1 MYKKCQVYTPVDYVN
16 QLLNSVNY
24 TIDLYGKKFLE
35 NSCGE
40 GNILIATVER
50 YIEDCKK
57 NKINLEQIRIGLERD
72 IYGYEID
79 PHSHKICIE
88 NLNKLLSKKNIGV
101 VHWKIFNKD
110 FLMDDLNEKFD
121 FVVGNPPYI
130 TYKEL
135 KIKDR
140 KYLKEHFKSCSQ
152 GKFDYCYA
160 FIEKSIMCLSN
171 IGKMSYLIPSSI
183 FKTVFGEH
191 LRDLMKGYITII
203 NDYTTKNVFDDALV
217 KSAIIVL
224 NCRRNNSCL
233 IYNEML
239 TNKEIH
245 LELSDL
251 NDKWVFSDY
260 HFTGHRRF
268 GDYFKVSHVVAT
280 LLNKVYVIKNWS
292 DNDNYIQV
300 DKYSIEKEIIRETAT
315 PRSIKYDKHE
325 LIIFPYFYDEN
336 NKLVRYRESE
346 LKDKYPK
353 VYKYLSDCRS
363 ELDMRKKEKHVNWFE
378 YGRSQALCSLN
389 SEKLLISTVVT
400 DKINVYEISEDCI
413 PYGGLYIV
421 PIQDELSLSDAIKI
435 LESDDF
441 LSYVLSIGIHISGSS
456 VRITSKDIME
466 YRF

>member
-88 NLNKLLSKKNIGV
+88 NLNKLLSKKNMGV

-191 LRDLMKGYITII
+191 LRDLMK
-203 NDYTTKNVFDDALV
+203 D
-217 KSAIIVL
+217 
-224 NCRRNNSCL
+224 
-233 IYNEML
+233 
-239 TNKEIH
+239 
-245 LELSDL
+245 
-251 NDKWVFSDY
+251 
-260 HFTGHRRF
+260 
-268 GDYFKVSHVVAT
+268 
-280 LLNKVYVIKNWS
+280 
-292 DNDNYIQV
+292 
-300 DKYSIEKEIIRETAT
+300 
-315 PRSIKYDKHE
+315 
-325 LIIFPYFYDEN
+325 
-336 NKLVRYRESE
+336 
-346 LKDKYPK
+346 
-353 VYKYLSDCRS
+353 
-363 ELDMRKKEKHVNWFE
+363 
-378 YGRSQALCSLN
+378 
-389 SEKLLISTVVT
+389 
-400 DKINVYEISEDCI
+400 
-413 PYGGLYIV
+413 
-421 PIQDELSLSDAIKI
+421 
-435 LESDDF
+435 
-441 LSYVLSIGIHISGSS
+441 
-456 VRITSKDIME
+456 
-466 YRF
+466 